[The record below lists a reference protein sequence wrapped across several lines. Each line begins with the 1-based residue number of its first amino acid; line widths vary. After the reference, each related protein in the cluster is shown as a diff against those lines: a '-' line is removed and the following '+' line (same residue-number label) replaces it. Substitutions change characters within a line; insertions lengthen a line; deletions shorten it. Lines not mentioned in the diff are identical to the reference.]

1 MKLSK
6 NLQKLID
13 ALAPYWAAEAEVVRA
28 YFASK
33 KRDRQSDLLWL
44 ARQCRKE
51 FWDGFDEANPGLFIG
66 PLQKMLGL
74 ADKIDR
80 GVDRHEILDMTEGLH
95 AEFAH
100 YCAFA
105 DAYDAM
111 ALPGEKKLNP
121 HDVKQAWK
129 EDLDLSQLRFRHK
142 KENPKLGERATRFT
156 EGGYCTLF
164 SEGMKLRSRGDDPS
178 HGRNNLLIAE
188 ACAKVYED
196 EFGHMLKGVVGLDS
210 EGLSEAEWQH
220 LGDISVE
227 QLKARILMRNA
238 QFSYPLD
245 EKRVKE
251 IFAGTCAPLAFD
263 YEKAKLAA

>member
-13 ALAPYWAAEAEVVRA
+13 ALAPYWAAEAQVVRA

-105 DAYDAM
+105 DAYDAIRGVKD
-111 ALPGEKKLNP
+111 PPINP
-121 HDVKQAWK
+121 MMLRDVKSWPENEALA
-129 EDLDLSQLRFRHK
+129 DL
-142 KENPKLGERATRFT
+142 RANHIRKHGDIGMRASRLT
-156 EGGYCTLF
+156 EGGYCALF
-164 SEGMKLRSRGDDPS
+164 SEGAKLKGGSTADQA
-178 HGRNNLLIAE
+178 IAR
-188 ACAKVYED
+188 ACGLVYDD
-196 EFGHMLKGVVGLDS
+196 EFGHMLKGVVGLDTAK
-210 EGLSEAEWQH
+210 LAQADWDR
-220 LGDISVE
+220 LRNLAVE
-227 QLKARILMRNA
+227 QMRARLDMRNA
-238 QFSYPLD
+238 QFGNPLPQA
-245 EKRVKE
+245 E
-251 IFAGTCAPLAFD
+251 IERLKQGKSKPAVFD
-263 YEKAKLAA
+263 YAKAGLAA